1 MSRRDASEGT
11 GALEERGRIVQR
23 DLEELAQQVA
33 EGEIDAA
40 TAAGLEAG
48 YRAELAEVERALAAR
63 PRKARPEPAV
73 AAAAGRPAP
82 PATTPPRT
90 AASGGT
96 RRILWAMGAVVLAL
110 TGVIVFLATR
120 SASDEAATTTTLP
133 ADLSGDLAEMEA
145 VVAAHPESNEMRL
158 ALAGLYF
165 DRGEYLGA
173 MEHYL
178 AVLDNAPTAAEES
191 VALARVG
198 WMAYITDQVDTAIAY
213 LEQAMV
219 VDPAYGESRLFLG
232 VVLLYGKEDP
242 AAALPYLEEVLTYP
256 DLPEALR
263 PEIEQMVAEAR
274 AAIPGGEG

>member
-1 MSRRDASEGT
+1 MRRRGSFDET
-11 GALEERGRIVQR
+11 GALEERRRIVRR
-23 DLEELAQQVA
+23 DLEELALQVG
-33 EGEIDAA
+33 EGEIDTA
-40 TAAGLEAG
+40 TAAGLEAA
-48 YRAELAEVERALAAR
+48 YRAELDEVERALASR
-63 PRKARPEPAV
+63 PRRPRSEPERAEAAAEPSPPDGPRPK
-73 AAAAGRPAP
+73 AAAA
-82 PATTPPRT
+82 
-90 AASGGT
+90 GT
-96 RRILWAMGAVVLAL
+96 RRILWAMGAVVVAL

-120 SASDEAATTTTLP
+120 SGGNEAATGTLP
-133 ADLSGDLAEMEA
+133 ADLSGNPAEMEA

-165 DRGEYLGA
+165 GRGEYLGA

-178 AVLDNAPTAAEES
+178 AVLDNAPTPAEES

-256 DLPEALR
+256 DLPDEVR
-263 PEIEQMVAEAR
+263 PEIEQMVAAAR
-274 AAIPGGEG
+274 AAVAGGEG

>member
-1 MSRRDASEGT
+1 MRRRGSFDET
-11 GALEERGRIVQR
+11 GAREERRRIVQR

-40 TAAGLEAG
+40 TAARLEAG
-48 YRAELAEVERALAAR
+48 YRAELAEVERALEAR
-63 PRKARPEPAV
+63 PRRARPEPAAAPAAGLTRPAAPRPR
-73 AAAAGRPAP
+73 AAAASA
-82 PATTPPRT
+82 
-90 AASGGT
+90 GT
-96 RRILWAMGAVVLAL
+96 RRILWVMGAVVLAL

-120 SASDEAATTTTLP
+120 SGGEEAAATTTLP
-133 ADLSGDLAEMEA
+133 ADLSGDPAEMEA
-145 VVAAHPESNEMRL
+145 VVAAHPDSNEMRL

-178 AVLDNAPTAAEES
+178 GVLDNAPTPAEES

-256 DLPEALR
+256 DLPESLR
-263 PEIEQMVAEAR
+263 PEIEQMAAEAR
-274 AAIPGGEG
+274 AAIAGGEG